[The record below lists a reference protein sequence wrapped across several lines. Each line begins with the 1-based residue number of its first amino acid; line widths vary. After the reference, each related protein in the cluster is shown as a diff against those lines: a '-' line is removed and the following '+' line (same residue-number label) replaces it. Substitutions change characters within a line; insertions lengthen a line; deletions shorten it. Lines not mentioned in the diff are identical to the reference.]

1 MGVPQY
7 TTPLMNFIRTTK
19 ESKSYGPTIVH
30 CRYHGVGNTWAL
42 SLFLT
47 WLNKKKLRK
56 LLSEFQD
63 FIHGTV
69 NIQEHNSLSSILIV
83 FFVPETSMT
92 MICNTIQYVAYSSP
106 FIEKSSIY
114 THILPL
120 LVIKSYNLDN
130 YQNYVYKEIFL
141 SDE

>member
-1 MGVPQY
+1 MAQ
-7 TTPLMNFIRTTK
+7 PLSIAGTMELGIH
-19 ESKSYGPTIVH
+19 VH
-30 CRYHGVGNTWAL
+30 CN

-69 NIQEHNSLSSILIV
+69 NIQELNSLSSILIV

-106 FIEKSSIY
+106 FREKASIY